1 MKKTLL
7 IGVLAWVVALP
18 AYGAK
23 PTLQQG
29 LKLYQRHHYREAAHL
44 LHSQLGNSD
53 TSQEAALQLSFGMA
67 SLANARCYDQLY
79 QAALAVQHDYLKHLV
94 AAQQPKES
102 RSRLAGFYL
111 AKAHLASGDFKAAA
125 TGLERF
131 LTYADTPEDA
141 RIEARVT
148 LGTVYHLLG
157 RSKKSQTTWSTVPSQ
172 SPIARTFLAAAYQR
186 TGQTRQQ
193 PAQMADAA
201 LSELTA
207 SGNKLAV
214 QCAGSLLGI
223 SNQTG
228 QVAQGFKIL
237 NHTNLQAFAHEE
249 VLAANKT
256 IRFYDPTL
264 LRHLAD
270 FYNLAAIQ
278 ALQKA
283 MAAKQ
288 AKTRS
293 AAVYYLGEAYD
304 QAGQSQAAV
313 DAFSQFLANHPQPKS
328 IKQRARVQQAALKM
342 RLNPPTDPPASL
354 QPFIRPDAGPALI
367 SDVVLAC
374 SELQIDCPPE
384 AVKRA
389 SALWQQSQGRPPVNL
404 SLALGRHYRQ
414 QAQYAKALVHLEGGR
429 DKSRKN
435 RIETNPPVML
445 IELARAYYHSR
456 QFSEALEIYF
466 EMSKQFPAVRQ
477 IQVAIQGIYAME
489 EQSAG
494 DAKIF

>member
-1 MKKTLL
+1 MKKALL
-7 IGVLAWVVALP
+7 IGVLAWVAALP

-23 PTLQQG
+23 SALQQG
-29 LKLYQRHHYREAAHL
+29 LKLYQRHHYREAAQL
-44 LHSQLGNSD
+44 LHSQLGHSG
-53 TSQEAALQLSFGMA
+53 TQQEAALQLSFGMA

-79 QAALAVQHDYLKHLV
+79 QAALAVQHDYLKHL
-94 AAQQPKES
+94 AAARQPKAS
-102 RSRLAGFYL
+102 RSRLAVFYL

-131 LTYADTPEDA
+131 LAHADTPAGA
-141 RIEARVT
+141 RIEARVA

-157 RSKKSQTTWSTVPSQ
+157 RSIKSKTTWSTVPSQ
-172 SPIARTFLAAAYQR
+172 SPLARTFLAAAYQR
-186 TGQTRQQ
+186 TGQTRQH
-193 PAQMADAA
+193 PVQMAETA

-207 SGNKLAV
+207 NGDKLAV
-214 QCAGSLLGI
+214 QCAAALLGI

-228 QVAQGFKIL
+228 QVARGFQIL
-237 NHTNLQAFAHEE
+237 RQTDLQAFAHEE
-249 VLAANKT
+249 VLAAHKT

-293 AAVYYLGEAYD
+293 AAAYYLGEAYD
-304 QAGQSQAAV
+304 QAGQAQAAV
-313 DAFSQFLANHPQPKS
+313 DVFSQFLANPPQPKT
-328 IKQRARVQQAALKM
+328 IKQRARVQLAALKM
-342 RLNPPTDPPASL
+342 QLNPPADPPASL

-367 SDVVLAC
+367 SDVVLKC
-374 SELQIDCPPE
+374 SELQIDCPE

-389 SALWQQSQGRPPVNL
+389 SSLWQQSQGRPPFRL
-404 SLALGRHYRQ
+404 CLALGRHYRQ
-414 QAQYAKALVHLEGGR
+414 KAQYPKALVHLESGR

-445 IELARAYYHSR
+445 IELARAYYHTR

-477 IQVAIQGIYAME
+477 IQVALQGIYAME